1 MEREELMRL
10 LKSAGA
16 ALAMTI
22 TMPASATWYVAQSK
36 HFVIYSDQN
45 PKSLN
50 DFATRLERFDQG
62 VRIATRSDDPPIG
75 DGNRLTIFVMRTV
88 ADVQAIYGGANAKF
102 LNGFYTGRISGSLA
116 YVPKRGS
123 DFDQSEAD
131 SVFFHE
137 YTHHLM
143 AEDTARPYPEWYF
156 EGVAEFFSTPKFDK
170 DGSIWFGRPP
180 QGRAYGLFEGPKMPV
195 ETLLQGLKAGMTFG
209 QGDVFYGRGWL
220 LTHYLIMTSARHGQL
235 AAYLSAIA
243 KGTPSLDAARQAFGD
258 LAQLDKELDNY
269 RKKPLL
275 TFNIGAANIHL
286 QPVSVAPLSV
296 GAAQVILARA
306 KVKNGVPDAK
316 AEALAAEVRQIESR
330 FPQDELVETTLAEA
344 ELDAKHP
351 AAAEAAAD
359 RALAVNRKSI
369 EAMVLKG
376 QAIAARARDSDGPA
390 RHALFDQARKLFI
403 GANKLDTEDPEPLFE
418 FYNSFA
424 HEGIRPTENAVAALH
439 YASDLAPQ
447 DLGVRMSSAMAY
459 LDHDQPKEA
468 RAALSLVAYSPHS
481 AQVGQMARKMI
492 LDIDAGN
499 AKAALEEP
507 SGAADVS
514 SK

>member
-1 MEREELMRL
+1 MRL
-10 LKSAGA
+10 WAWTA
-16 ALAMTI
+16 PALAIMAA
-22 TMPASATWYVAQSK
+22 PASATWYVAQSK
-36 HFVIYSDQN
+36 HFIIYSDQS

-75 DGNRLTIFVMRTV
+75 DGNRLTVFVMPTV
-88 ADVQAIYGGANAKF
+88 ADVQAIHGGANAKF

-116 YVPKRGS
+116 YVPKRIA
-123 DFDQSEAD
+123 DFDQSETER
-131 SVFFHE
+131 VFFHE

-143 AEDTARPYPEWYF
+143 AEDSARPYPEWYF

-170 DGSIWFGRPP
+170 DGAVWFGRAP
-180 QGRAYGLFEGPKMPV
+180 QDRAYGLFEGPKMPV

-209 QGDVFYGRGWL
+209 EGDVFYGRGWL
-220 LTHYLIMTSARHGQL
+220 LTHYLIMTPGRRGQL
-235 AAYLSAIA
+235 AAYLAALS
-243 KGTPSLDAARQAFGD
+243 KGASPLDAARQAFGD
-258 LAQLDKELDNY
+258 LAQLDKELDAY

-275 TFNIGAANIHL
+275 SFSIGAAKIHL
-286 QPVSVAPLSV
+286 EPVTVTPLSA

-306 KVKNGVPDAK
+306 KVKNGVPEAR

-330 FPQDELVETTLAEA
+330 SPADELVETTLAEA

-359 RALAVNRKSI
+359 RALAANPRSI

-376 QAIAARARDSDGPA
+376 QSIAARARDADGAA
-390 RHALFDQARKLFI
+390 RHALFEQARKLFI

-424 HEGIRPTENAVAALH
+424 HEGVRPTNNAVAALH

-459 LDHDQPKEA
+459 LNQDQPKEA
-468 RAALSLVAYSPHS
+468 RAALAVVAYSPHS
-481 AQVGQMARKMI
+481 DHIGKMARKMI

-507 SGAADVS
+507 SEAPDVS